1 MGGRVLPVRV
11 MKELERQLPP
21 TIQIE
26 HLVHSYTPNLLAMA
40 LGPESGI
47 PNAWTA
53 IIWAAHACQAAHY
66 HLYLAHHDRLY
77 YHQYSKP
84 LKPLTGDALAS
95 WFFTSFTL
103 HAIAAENHMAV
114 SMLLLLKRR
123 QPGQKLFGSPY
134 VCKEIKSEAPGL
146 AALLTRL
153 MEDHNWKWVRVFRE
167 RWFHLDPVRVNEL
180 GLQWTTQFG
189 REYWQTDREKG
200 TLTLG
205 FGGGD
210 PCEVGVEEM
219 LARGREAFRVF
230 ARQFGTYVTILDE
243 QIRRDWQ
250 NWDPFRGMIKHKLPR
265 RRSIQWLTRDYRHS

>member
-1 MGGRVLPVRV
+1 MGGRVLPVKV

-26 HLVHSYTPNLLAMA
+26 RLVHSYTPDLLAMG
-40 LGPESGI
+40 LGPESGL

-77 YHQYSKP
+77 YQRYSTP
-84 LKPLTGDALAS
+84 RKPLTGDALAT
-95 WFFTSFTL
+95 WFFTSYTL

-114 SMLLLLKRR
+114 SMLLLLKRPR
-123 QPGQKLFGSPY
+123 PNKKLFGSPY
-134 VCKEIKSEAPGL
+134 VCRQIKEEAPAL
-146 AALLTRL
+146 AALLGRL
-153 MEDHNWKWVRVFRE
+153 MGDHNWKWLRDFRE

-189 REYWQTDREKG
+189 REYWQADREKG

-205 FGGGD
+205 LGGGD
-210 PCEVGVEEM
+210 PGEVGVEEM
-219 LARGREAFRVF
+219 LARGRDSFHLF
-230 ARQFGTYVTILDE
+230 ARQFGSYVSLLDG
-243 QIRRDWQ
+243 QLRRDWQ
-250 NWDPFRGMIKHKLPR
+250 KWDPFRGVIKHKLPR
-265 RRSIQWLTRDYRHS
+265 RRTTRWLTGQ